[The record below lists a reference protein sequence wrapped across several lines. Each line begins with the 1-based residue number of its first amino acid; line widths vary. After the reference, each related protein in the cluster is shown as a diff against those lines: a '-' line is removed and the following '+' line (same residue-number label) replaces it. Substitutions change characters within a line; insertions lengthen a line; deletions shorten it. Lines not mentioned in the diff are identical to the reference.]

1 MGFLMPGAAATLPN
15 SAAEVFE
22 MGSAELD
29 ADMIVDADIIAA
41 SHSTVPASVKF
52 EPYPAF
58 SMGSSS
64 RTRIAASTAERAT
77 SASAFVVV
85 VA

>member
-1 MGFLMPGAAATLPN
+1 MLPN
-15 SAAEVFE
+15 SVAKVVDSD
-22 MGSAELD
+22 SAEL
-29 ADMIVDADIIAA
+29 DADIIAA

-58 SMGSSS
+58 SMGSFS

-77 SASAFVVV
+77 SASAFVAD